1 MQKPFCLFTFNSRNY
16 AAGAMVTLKRAG
28 IEAAIMPTPRSL
40 TASCGLAVRV
50 APEDGEEALKIL
62 AAFCGRKTINVYS
75 ASIEG
80 GRPVYKETELNV
92 H

>member
-50 APEDGEEALKIL
+50 APEDGEEA
-62 AAFCGRKTINVYS
+62 AFCGRKTINVYS